1 MKTKGNIYIYTSE
14 REMTPYLYGEK
25 THRMID
31 FSSETVETRMR
42 ADFHQ
47 KLLCNSYELLEEK
60 K

>member
-1 MKTKGNIYIYTSE
+1 
-14 REMTPYLYGEK
+14 MTPYLYGEK